1 MIYRKYFY
9 LMLPL
14 KKFLDC
20 EGRTYC
26 SRRASSLKPQPSTSI
41 EFEETGVVMDETP
54 ASETIVSVI

>member
-26 SRRASSLKPQPSTSI
+26 SRRASSLNQSI
-41 EFEETGVVMDETP
+41 EFEETGVVMDETT

>member
-14 KKFLDC
+14 KTFLDWK
-20 EGRTYC
+20 EEHT
-26 SRRASSLKPQPSTSI
+26 AVEEPQPSTSI

>member
-1 MIYRKYFY
+1 MMIYRKYFY

-20 EGRTYC
+20 EERT
-26 SRRASSLKPQPSTSI
+26 AVEEPHPSISI
-41 EFEETGVVMDETP
+41 EFEETSVVMDETT